1 MRFPFFHELPTGLF
15 VFLLSSL
22 FSANLF
28 AAEAAKEFPAPE
40 GATAMAHS
48 HNDFAQKRPLET
60 ALEQGYRS
68 IEVDVTDRWGE
79 IRVSHFGLITDGSL
93 KEMYLDRLQ
102 EIVHRKGSVH
112 GDGKR
117 FYLWVEVK
125 PLFSSEKIVPLLRD
139 LLPRYPMLAHFDEN
153 GKEILPGAVE
163 LILINSSKF
172 LAKYFTGAGPKPAC
186 RGISGIPDGG
196 AVPVR
201 YARWSYLRWNNQ
213 FTWDGS
219 GTMPEAEASHLRQ
232 LQARAH
238 GHGLRTRYWN
248 VPDLESFW
256 KQVPTLPFDLV
267 GTDQLASTMAL
278 MRGYAPP
285 DRGAPVKWVDLKA
298 NRPKRSL
305 AGVPTSSRQASHP
318 VAVDAGVKETLPIAP
333 TH

>member
-1 MRFPFFHELPTGLF
+1 MPFL
-15 VFLLSSL
+15 FLLI

-28 AAEAAKEFPAPE
+28 AGEAAREFPAPE

-48 HNDFAQKRPLET
+48 HNDFAQKRPLDT
-60 ALEQGYRS
+60 ALEQGFRS

-79 IRVSHFGLITDGSL
+79 VRVSHFGLITDGSL

-102 EIVHRKGSVH
+102 EIVNQKGSVH

-139 LLPRYPMLAHFDEN
+139 LLPRYPMLAHFDES
-153 GKEILPGAVE
+153 GKEILPGPVE
-163 LILINSSKF
+163 LVLINSSTF
-172 LAKYFTGAGPKPAC
+172 LAKYFAGTGPKPAC
-186 RGISGIPDGG
+186 RGISGVPDGG
-196 AVPVR
+196 SAPVR
-201 YARWSYLRWNNQ
+201 YARWSYIRWNNQ

-219 GTMPEAEASHLRQ
+219 GAMPAAEASHLRE

-238 GHGLRTRYWN
+238 GHGLRTRYWK

-278 MRGYAPP
+278 MRGFTPP
-285 DRGAPVKWVDLKA
+285 DRVTPVKWVDLKGK
-298 NRPKRSL
+298 RPLRGP
-305 AGVPTSSRQASHP
+305 AGESPATRQASHP
-318 VAVDAGVKETLPIAP
+318 AKD
-333 TH
+333 